1 MIYVHAVIVE
11 SLHWPLSE
19 YPLGHY
25 VVSSFFVCSTTPAQ
39 EVLQAINR
47 FLILNPDIHLMP
59 SPSLTHLT
67 ALYAVSHHITLML
80 HIHMDVIAI
89 HVGISA

>member
-1 MIYVHAVIVE
+1 MWYMYMY
-11 SLHWPLSE
+11 LHFSVLE
-19 YPLGHY
+19 FHC
-25 VVSSFFVCSTTPAQ
+25 FVCSITPAQ

-80 HIHMDVIAI
+80 HTL
-89 HVGISA
+89 